1 MSSIIEVED
10 LAKRFGDTAALDDV
24 SLEVAQGSVLGLL
37 GPNGAGK
44 TTTIRVLATLLTPDE
59 GRARV
64 GGVDVVGDPSRVRS
78 MIGLTGQYAAVDE
91 RLTGAENLT
100 MVARLLGY
108 RKGVA
113 KVRAGELLE
122 RFGLSDASDRLV
134 GTYSGGMRRR
144 VDLAVSLVGQPSVL
158 FLDEPTTGLD
168 PSSRLQLWEIVRELV
183 ASGTTLLLTTQYL
196 EEADELADRIVV
208 IDRGS
213 VIAEGTG
220 DQLKARVGGRTLE
233 VTLADSSQIT
243 LADDLVQRSCGQRPR
258 LDAETGVVSIPVGA
272 DTALASRL
280 VAEFSEASI
289 PIDDFGFRRPTL
301 DHVFLALTGH
311 TADSPTQTDAS
322 PKTDGAEEA
331 IA

>member
-1 MSSIIEVED
+1 MSSIIEVD
-10 LAKRFGDTAALDDV
+10 HLAKRFGDTAALDGI
-24 SLEVAQGSVLGLL
+24 SLAVEQGTVLGLL

-44 TTTIRVLATLLTPDE
+44 TTTIRVLATLLTPDR
-59 GRARV
+59 GRASI
-64 GGVDVVGDPSRVRS
+64 GGVDVVEDPDRVRS

-91 RLTGAENLT
+91 KLTGAENLT

-108 RKGVA
+108 GKAAA

-144 VDLAVSLVGQPSVL
+144 VDLAVSLVGRPSVL

-168 PSSRLQLWEIVRELV
+168 PSSRQQLWGIVRELV
-183 ASGTTLLLTTQYL
+183 AGGTTLLLTTQYL

-208 IDRGS
+208 IDRGA
-213 VIAEGTG
+213 VIAEGSG
-220 DQLKARVGGRTLE
+220 DELKARVGGRTL
-233 VTLADSSQIT
+233 VVALADRSQ
-243 LADDLVQRSCGQRPR
+243 LALAGDLVQRNGGVRPR
-258 LDAETGVVSIPVGA
+258 LDTETGVVSIPVGG

-280 VAEFSEASI
+280 VAAFNEASI

-311 TADSPTQTDAS
+311 ATDTTAATDTSPST
-322 PKTDGAEEA
+322 GLAEEVRA
-331 IA
+331 

>member
-1 MSSIIEVED
+1 MPSIIEVED

-24 SLEVAQGSVLGLL
+24 SLEVEQGSVLGLL

-44 TTTIRVLATLLTPDE
+44 TTTIRVLATLLTPDG

-64 GGVDVVGDPSRVRS
+64 GGVDVLGDPSRVRS

-108 RKGVA
+108 RKRVA

-183 ASGTTLLLTTQYL
+183 AGGTTLLLTTQYL

-220 DQLKARVGGRTLE
+220 DQLKARVGGRTLA

-243 LADDLVQRSCGQRPR
+243 LAGDLVQRSCGERPR
-258 LDAETGVVSIPVGA
+258 LDADAGVVSIPVGA

-311 TADSPTQTDAS
+311 TADSSTETDAS
-322 PKTDGAEEA
+322 PNTDDAEEA